1 MTSLSETLGTPAAGD
16 CRRSGFLVLCASRAP
31 SSNSNYSFYCCCV
44 SPLSSTIHGGR
55 PFCTI
60 GNGQQLGLPLPCF
73 GLQQLDVNARSSPSI
88 VEDRATR
95 CLAAP
100 RECLPLDVP
109 RSKTT
114 ADSSIIIARIAI
126 SNARISAGLQSSNSA
141 RNVAWRIFEV
151 AIFCLFYSFSPVS
164 LAVAIGG
171 KCLSPP
177 PKHLTHMPL
186 SFVTRKDIR
195 YAEPILSSIG

>member
-1 MTSLSETLGTPAAGD
+1 MPSPLLYSVLVSDLARFSYRAQPRLSARRSKSLTSLSETLGTPAAGD

-114 ADSSIIIARIAI
+114 ALIHNYSPHRH
-126 SNARISAGLQSSNSA
+126 
-141 RNVAWRIFEV
+141 FE
-151 AIFCLFYSFSPVS
+151 
-164 LAVAIGG
+164 
-171 KCLSPP
+171 
-177 PKHLTHMPL
+177 
-186 SFVTRKDIR
+186 R
-195 YAEPILSSIG
+195 